1 MLQYYILVTM
11 KSVTIDNVEAMI
23 EKPIKASRIIGLKA
37 WEGKKA
43 IVVITEEEADNE

>member
-1 MLQYYILVTM
+1 M

-23 EKPIKASRIIGLKA
+23 EKPIKGSRIIGLTK

-43 IVVITEEEADNE
+43 IVVIIEDEIDGK